1 MLQIIA
7 ACTGDYSW
15 GGIHERCELLEI
27 VGECRSTRS
36 TLAFPDSNGWII
48 ENRHTG
54 SAPGKVAA
62 VKMGVPFAGRKEKTM
77 LPIKVMLVDDQDI
90 VRTGLRLML
99 DAEPDLEIVAEAKS
113 GDEALKMIADCQP
126 DIIVMDV
133 SIPAPDGPAA
143 TRALRQRYP
152 DVPILALTIH
162 EDERHFFEMLEAG
175 AAGYLPKSAAL
186 TDLTDAIRTV
196 HQGHVYLY
204 PSLATALVS
213 DYLQR
218 TETESDVRADDDRL
232 TLRQRQVLTLIAEGV
247 SNADIA
253 ERLAISVKTVARHR
267 ENIMARLDLHS
278 RAELIA
284 YAVRSGLTEA

>member
-1 MLQIIA
+1 MV
-7 ACTGDYSW
+7 TMD
-15 GGIHERCELLEI
+15 
-27 VGECRSTRS
+27 
-36 TLAFPDSNGWII
+36 
-48 ENRHTG
+48 
-54 SAPGKVAA
+54 
-62 VKMGVPFAGRKEKTM
+62 VPLWGRKGKTM

-113 GDEALKMIADCQP
+113 GDEALKMITDCQP
-126 DIIVMDV
+126 DIVVMDV
-133 SIPAPDGPAA
+133 GIETTDGPAA
-143 TRALRQRYP
+143 TRALRKRYP
-152 DVPILALTIH
+152 EVPILALTTR
-162 EDERHFFEMLEAG
+162 EDERQFFQMLDAG

-186 TDLTDAIRTV
+186 TDLTHAIRTV
-196 HQGHVYLY
+196 HQGYVYLY

-218 TETESDVRADDDRL
+218 TETESDVRPDDDQL
-232 TLRQRQVLTLIAEGV
+232 TARQRQVLTLIAEGV
-247 SNADIA
+247 SNAGIA

-284 YAVRSGLTEA
+284 YAVRNGLTEA